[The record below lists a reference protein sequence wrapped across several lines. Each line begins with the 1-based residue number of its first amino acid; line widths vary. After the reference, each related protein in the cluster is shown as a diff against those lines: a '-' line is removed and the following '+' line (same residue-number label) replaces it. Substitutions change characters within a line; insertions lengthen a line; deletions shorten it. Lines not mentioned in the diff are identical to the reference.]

1 LTPQPSLKRLLSLPK
16 RKAEFI
22 EPMEC
27 APISKLADRSQWV
40 YEIKLDGNLAIAV
53 KAETMAAITFVDR
66 VVFHVA
72 VENRIL
78 FHELVHVIQYQKTR
92 TG

>member
-1 LTPQPSLKRLLSLPK
+1 VALAYRSRASAARSRPQRHITSD
-16 RKAEFI
+16 ATE
-22 EPMEC
+22 
-27 APISKLADRSQWV
+27 
-40 YEIKLDGNLAIAV
+40 EIKLDGNRAIAV
-53 KAETMAAITFVDR
+53 KSETMAAITFVDR

-92 TG
+92 TGWFCG